1 MTNWA
6 CKKTAFSSKIL
17 IDPDF
22 RCKFEKNVCLSGDV
36 KILSGVT
43 IEDNSIIGTESIV
56 TKSIPDNII
65 AVGNP
70 CRIIRKITE
79 ENKID
84 YLKKRN

>member
-1 MTNWA
+1 MQLRNG
-6 CKKTAFSSKIL
+6 KTIPAHGTDSNNLYHAI
-17 IDPDF
+17 PH
-22 RCKFEKNVCLSGDV
+22 KNFNSMII

>member
-1 MTNWA
+1 MIRISDVN
-6 CKKTAFSSKIL
+6 SK
-17 IDPDF
+17 
-22 RCKFEKNVCLSGDV
+22 KNVCLGGDV